1 MVDGTGIF
9 TNIDAFVKYLNEHG
23 ETDSTVLA
31 QAMGV
36 GERNI
41 EEWAKILESSKMAK
55 ITYKLGRM
63 FIAPVNS
70 NSGGSAEAKQTEEV
84 KKAVVGSEID
94 AQLRDTERILH
105 RIDEFKKNISASESV
120 IDENSATIK
129 KTLDKIESL
138 RNEALKSYGEIKRKK
153 EEIEKFSD
161 EIGSMLD
168 TLSGVTELT
177 KIETTR
183 KNAETLTEDIRK
195 KIEAYQKNIIDM
207 TKTYDQG
214 VKEQRKNLLEFIKN
228 TKEEIGL
235 LKDMLNEE
243 NNELKRFDSTYKKY
257 KQEAEKAKKTVEND
271 KKELIDKTSKS
282 KSNLDNIFNE
292 TEQEWKN
299 MDQILSKANSGIS
312 GFVEMQN
319 KIGDIRKEIEEA
331 EKNTNEIRAQIESLS
346 QRIKMVGSTSNPETK
361 SKIEK
366 VDSEAI
372 DTSKKIKDQ
381 ENKLAGIKKDIDELE
396 GKG

>member
-23 ETDSTVLA
+23 ETDSAVLA
-31 QAMGV
+31 QTMGV

-70 NSGGSAEAKQTEEV
+70 SSVGGAEEKQTEEV

-129 KTLDKIESL
+129 KTLDKIEGF
-138 RNEALKSYGEIKRKK
+138 RNEALKSYGEIKGKK
-153 EEIEKFSD
+153 EEIEKFSE

-168 TLSGVTELT
+168 SLSGTTELK
-177 KIETTR
+177 KIDTTR
-183 KNAETLTEDIRK
+183 KNAEALSEDIGK
-195 KIEAYQKNIIDM
+195 KIEAYQKNIIDLA
-207 TKTYDQG
+207 KTYDQN
-214 VKEQRKNLLEFIKN
+214 VKEQHKNLLEFIKN
-228 TKEEIGL
+228 TKQEIGL
-235 LKDMLNEE
+235 LKDMFNEE

-271 KKELIDKTSKS
+271 KKELVDKASKS
-282 KSNLDNIFNE
+282 KLDLDNIFNE
-292 TEQEWKN
+292 TEQEWKS
-299 MDQILSKANSGIS
+299 MDLILSKANSGIS

-319 KIGDIRKEIEEA
+319 KIGDIRKEIEDA
-331 EKNTNEIRAQIESLS
+331 EKSTNEIRTQIESLS
-346 QRIKMVGSTSNPETK
+346 QKIKMVGNTSNPETK

-372 DTSKKIKDQ
+372 DTSHKIKAQ
-381 ENKLAGIKKDIDELE
+381 EDKLAGIKKDIDEL
-396 GKG
+396 GGG

>member
-23 ETDSTVLA
+23 ETDSAVLA
-31 QAMGV
+31 QTMGV

-70 NSGGSAEAKQTEEV
+70 SSVGGAEEKQTEEV

-129 KTLDKIESL
+129 KTLDKIEGF
-138 RNEALKSYGEIKRKK
+138 RNEALKSYGEIKGKK
-153 EEIEKFSD
+153 EEIEKFSE

-168 TLSGVTELT
+168 SLSGATELK
-177 KIETTR
+177 KIDTTR
-183 KNAETLTEDIRK
+183 KNAETLSEDIRK
-195 KIEAYQKNIIDM
+195 KIEAYQKNITDLA
-207 TKTYDQG
+207 KTYDQN
-214 VKEQRKNLLEFIKN
+214 VKEQHKNLLELIKN
-228 TKEEIGL
+228 TKQEIGL

-271 KKELIDKTSKS
+271 KKELVDKASKS
-282 KSNLDNIFNE
+282 KLDLDNIFNE
-292 TEQEWKN
+292 TEQEWKS
-299 MDQILSKANSGIS
+299 MDLILSKANSGIS

-319 KIGDIRKEIEEA
+319 KIGDIRKEIEDA
-331 EKNTNEIRAQIESLS
+331 EKSTNEIRAQIESLS
-346 QRIKMVGSTSNPETK
+346 QKIKMVGNTSNPETK

-372 DTSKKIKDQ
+372 DTSHKIKAQ
-381 ENKLAGIKKDIDELE
+381 EDKLAGIKKDIDEL
-396 GKG
+396 GGG

>member
-138 RNEALKSYGEIKRKK
+138 RNEALKSYGEIKSKK

-381 ENKLAGIKKDIDELE
+381 ENKLAGIKKDIDELG

>member
-31 QAMGV
+31 QTMGV

-70 NSGGSAEAKQTEEV
+70 SSVGGAEEKQTEEV

-129 KTLDKIESL
+129 KTLDKIEGF
-138 RNEALKSYGEIKRKK
+138 RNEALKSYGEIKSKK
-153 EEIEKFSD
+153 EDIEKFSE

-168 TLSGVTELT
+168 SLSGTTELK
-177 KIETTR
+177 KIDTTR
-183 KNAETLTEDIRK
+183 KNAEALSEDIGK
-195 KIEAYQKNIIDM
+195 KIEAYQKNIIDLA
-207 TKTYDQG
+207 KTYDQN
-214 VKEQRKNLLEFIKN
+214 VKEQHKNLLEFIKN
-228 TKEEIGL
+228 TKQEIGL
-235 LKDMLNEE
+235 LKDMFNEE

-271 KKELIDKTSKS
+271 KKELVDKASKS
-282 KSNLDNIFNE
+282 KLDLDNIFNE
-292 TEQEWKN
+292 TEQEWKS
-299 MDQILSKANSGIS
+299 MDLILSKANSGIS

-319 KIGDIRKEIEEA
+319 KIGDIRKEIEDA
-331 EKNTNEIRAQIESLS
+331 EKSTNEIRTQIESLS
-346 QRIKMVGSTSNPETK
+346 QKIKMVGNTSNPETK

-372 DTSKKIKDQ
+372 DTSHKIKAQ
-381 ENKLAGIKKDIDELE
+381 EDKLAGIKKDIDEL
-396 GKG
+396 GGG

>member
-138 RNEALKSYGEIKRKK
+138 RNEALKSYGEIKSKK

-381 ENKLAGIKKDIDELE
+381 ENKLAGIKKRY
-396 GKG
+396 

>member
-138 RNEALKSYGEIKRKK
+138 RNEALKSYGEIKSKK